1 MNPFFLNALGSSRI
15 EKQPDVGLGITPG
28 IKSNLRASEDVK
40 EVFMEVY
47 TVEEFYCYDPKV
59 CPPPKTKQVWCV
71 NKYGVGRKD
80 IFNYDFDIA
89 WFPLPKVP
97 DYLKQHRVE
106 I

>member
-1 MNPFFLNALGSSRI
+1 
-15 EKQPDVGLGITPG
+15 
-28 IKSNLRASEDVK
+28 
-40 EVFMEVY
+40 MEVY

-80 IFNYDFDIA
+80 IFNHDFDIA

-97 DYLKQHRVE
+97 DYLKQNRVE
-106 I
+106 ISNVSLFIYSCDLLDSDASWDAE